1 MIYVIAPRYKV
12 KVGEYIDP
20 WDCFDDINTAVKT
33 IAGLKKSHKNTI
45 FTICGVEIKI
55 YNGYHRSYL
64 VVKDYYD
71 VMILL

>member
-20 WDCFDDINTAVKT
+20 WGCFDDINTAVKT
-33 IAGLKKSHKNTI
+33 IARLKNSHKNTI
-45 FTICGVEIKI
+45 FTICGVEIEIHNVYQNKF
-55 YNGYHRSYL
+55 L